1 MKNMQEE
8 KVQIGE
14 FEELVLLITA
24 ILHENA
30 YGVKVLDEIMNQTG
44 RKANISGVHTAL
56 DRLEKKGYLS
66 SYLGGATAERGGRK
80 KRFFK
85 VTNLGIQVLDI
96 NQRVRNSLFGQI
108 PKVLLEQ
115 K

>member
-1 MKNMQEE
+1 MGEE
-8 KVQIGE
+8 KVQLGE

-30 YGVKVLDEIMNQTG
+30 YGVKVLDEIAVQTG

-56 DRLEKKGYLS
+56 DRLEKKGYLK
-66 SYLGGATAERGGRK
+66 SYLGGATSERGGRR

-85 VTNLGIQVLDI
+85 VTDLGVQVLEI
-96 NQRVRNSLFGQI
+96 NHRVRNTLFEQI
-108 PKVLLEQ
+108 PKVLLQ
-115 K
+115 NK

>member
-1 MKNMQEE
+1 MQL
-8 KVQIGE
+8 GE

-30 YGVKVLDEIMNQTG
+30 YGVKVLDEIAEQTG

-56 DRLEKKGYLS
+56 DRLEKKGYLK
-66 SYLGGATAERGGRK
+66 SYLGGATSERGGRR

-85 VTNLGIQVLDI
+85 VTDLGIQVLEI
-96 NQRVRNSLFGQI
+96 NHRVRNTLFNQI
-108 PKVLLEQ
+108 PANLLQ
-115 K
+115 HK

>member
-1 MKNMQEE
+1 MEEE
-8 KVQIGE
+8 KVQLGE

-30 YGVKVLDEIMNQTG
+30 YGVKVLDEIASQTG

-56 DRLEKKGYLS
+56 DRLEKKGYLE
-66 SYLGGATAERGGRK
+66 SYLGGATAERGGRR

-85 VTNLGIQVLDI
+85 VTNLGIQVLEI
-96 NQRVRNSLFGQI
+96 NHRVRNTLFSQI
-108 PKVLLEQ
+108 PEALLQ
-115 K
+115 NK